1 MTRAPKVQKKRTAAP
16 LSIRFTD
23 AEKALLK
30 EKAGDVSVGA
40 YIRQTVLE
48 GDSAPRRT
56 RKSPLRDAEPL
67 GRLLALLGQSRLANN
82 LNQIAKG
89 VNQGSLPV
97 SPEVEA
103 DLRQACADVFEMRS
117 LLVRALGLKIVEEAI
132 QSAAPPLAP
141 VFAAAAGGDDQPSPF
156 AGSADTPEG

>member
-1 MTRAPKVQKKRTAAP
+1 MSGARKISKTRAAAP

-23 AEKALLK
+23 AEKVLLK
-30 EKAGDVSVGA
+30 QKAGDLSVGA
-40 YIRQTVLE
+40 YIRKIVLADE
-48 GDSAPRRT
+48 GASRRT
-56 RKSPLRDAEPL
+56 RQSPLRDAAPL
-67 GRLLALLGQSRLANN
+67 GQLLALLGQARLANN

-103 DLRQACADVFEMRS
+103 DLRRACADVVEMRF

-141 VFAAAAGGDDQPSPF
+141 TFNDAASGDDAQPSPF
-156 AGSADTPEG
+156 DQASED